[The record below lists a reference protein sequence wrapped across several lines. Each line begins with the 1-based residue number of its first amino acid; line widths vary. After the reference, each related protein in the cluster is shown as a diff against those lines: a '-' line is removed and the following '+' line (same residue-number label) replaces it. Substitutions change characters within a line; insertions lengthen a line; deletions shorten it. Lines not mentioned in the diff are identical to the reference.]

1 MSNRTVFLVY
11 GFDCYEYPY
20 DPIKA
25 FASKAAANVLLAEI
39 AAHESTRP
47 QTLGDEWTDE
57 EYDTWEKQHAQ
68 WRAAH
73 PAGEA
78 WGHDGFNVMP
88 LELMEADHD

>member
-39 AAHESTRP
+39 AAHESTKP
-47 QTLGDEWTDE
+47 QTPGNECTDE
-57 EYDTWEKQHAQ
+57 EFDTWEKQHTQ
-68 WRAAH
+68 WCAAH

-78 WGHDGFNVMP
+78 WIHDGFNVIP
-88 LELMEADHD
+88 LEFVEAAND